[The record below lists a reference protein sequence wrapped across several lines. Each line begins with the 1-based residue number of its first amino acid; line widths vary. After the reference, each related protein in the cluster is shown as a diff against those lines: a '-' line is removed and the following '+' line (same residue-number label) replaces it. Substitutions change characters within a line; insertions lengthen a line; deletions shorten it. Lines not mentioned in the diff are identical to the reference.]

1 MAILLSQ
8 LTLIAAISAV
18 NLQQISA
25 EGLSGKEA
33 RKLMKVKQHTSLPVD
48 KFKKLVHVF
57 VDTICP
63 PY

>member
-25 EGLSGKEA
+25 EGLFLV
-33 RKLMKVKQHTSLPVD
+33 RKLEN
-48 KFKKLVHVF
+48 
-57 VDTICP
+57 
-63 PY
+63 